1 MNNKGMSSI
10 VAIFVL
16 IVGALAI
23 LILLGVILYGFNE
36 IVDGLKVNDVM
47 VGQVNLTEATDS
59 TIGALNSSM
68 FQYAD
73 VFSIVII
80 MGMFLGMMIAGFI
93 FRSRHPKIL
102 FAIDIIL
109 MVFAYILAVYLANSY
124 ETVLTSIP
132 FSNIYIDNMPTGSAL
147 VLNLPLITVISGA
160 ITIILSYS
168 SIPKSEEE
176 QVANF

>member
-1 MNNKGMSSI
+1 MNNRGMSSI
-10 VAIFVL
+10 VAIFIL

-23 LILLGVILYGFNE
+23 IILMGVTLYGFNE
-36 IVDGLKVNDVM
+36 IVGGLKQNDVM
-47 VGQVNLTEATDS
+47 IGPVNLTEATDS

-73 VFSIVII
+73 IFSIVIVL
-80 MGMFLGMMIAGFI
+80 GMFLGMIIAGFV
-93 FRSRHPKIL
+93 FRSKHPKIL
-102 FAIDIIL
+102 FVIDILL
-109 MVFAYILAVYLANSY
+109 MVFAYILAVYISNSY

-132 FSNIYIDNMPTGSAL
+132 FANIFIDNMPTGSAL
-147 VLNLPLITVISGA
+147 VLNLPLITLVAGA